1 MGPARAAAGPILT
14 GEDAMRKKTS
24 VVLAA
29 VGVAATAALFG
40 GVLGGNRAEGTV
52 SHADPSAAAA
62 RLVAGFAPPGDT
74 AAYVAE
80 LEHRVAANPRDAQG
94 LMLLG
99 LAYQQRARETGD
111 PSYYPRSEEALRRSL
126 ATSPANDLAL
136 TGLAALAASRHRF
149 DDARSLAVKAVDL
162 NPRSAAA
169 YGVLGD
175 SLIELGRYR
184 EAFARFDRMASLK
197 PALASYSRVSYARE
211 LLGRPRAAIA
221 AMRLAVEAGAGTGEP
236 VAWALV
242 QLGNLYYD
250 TGRLAWA
257 ERSYREALAR
267 FPGYVHAEAA
277 LGRVAAAQGRY
288 DVAAR
293 LYGRA
298 VTKLPLPQYEASLG
312 DVLRLAGRD
321 AEAENAYAVVDATEK
336 LLWANGVRTE
346 LEAALFDLDH
356 GRDAADALARARDAY
371 RERKSIDGDDV
382 LGWALYKNGRCGE
395 ALAHSRRALR
405 LGTHDALKIFH
416 LGMIEL
422 CLGRRAEGR
431 ASLRQALW
439 INPNFSVLYAPLA
452 REVLR

>member
-1 MGPARAAAGPILT
+1 
-14 GEDAMRKKTS
+14 MRKQGS
-24 VVLAA
+24 MVLAA
-29 VGVAATAALFG
+29 IGVAVAAALFG

-52 SHADPSAAAA
+52 THADPAAAA
-62 RLVAGFAPPGDT
+62 RLVGGFAPSGDT
-74 AAYVAE
+74 KAYVAE
-80 LEHRVAANPRDAQG
+80 LERRVAGQSGDAQG

-111 PSYYPRSEEALRRSL
+111 PGYYPRSEEALERSL
-126 ATSPANDLAL
+126 AASPANDLAL
-136 TGLAALAASRHRF
+136 TALAALAASRHRF
-149 DDARSLAVKAVDL
+149 EDARSLAEKAVGL
-162 NPRSAAA
+162 NPRSAEA

-175 SLIELGRYR
+175 SLVELGRYR

-211 LLGRPRAAIA
+211 LLGRPRAAIV
-221 AMRLAVEAGAGTGEP
+221 AMKLAVEAGAGTGEP
-236 VAWALV
+236 AAWALV

-250 TGRLAWA
+250 TGRLTSA
-257 ERSYREALAR
+257 ERSYREALVR

-277 LGRVAAAQGRY
+277 LGRVAAAHGRY

-298 VTKLPLPQYEASLG
+298 VAKLPLPQYESSLG
-312 DVLRLAGRD
+312 DVLTLAGRD
-321 AEAENAYAVVDATEK
+321 AAADNAYAVVDATEK
-336 LLWANGVRTE
+336 LLQANGVRTE
-346 LEAALFDLDH
+346 LETALFDLDH
-356 GRDAADALARARDAY
+356 GRDAADALARAADAY

-382 LGWALYKNGRCGE
+382 LGWAFYQNGRCGD

-416 LGMIEL
+416 RGMIEL

-431 ASLRQALW
+431 ASLRLALR
-439 INPNFSVLYAPLA
+439 INPHFSLLYAPLA
-452 REVLR
+452 RKALR